1 MDEVDFE
8 RTSKNQLLARYE
20 GQTETQLIETNDT
33 LRLIYKGSDKT
44 FVGGELVDSLPN
56 QMPLYKKGRIF
67 ALGVEA
73 LLAYYG
79 LEEDAVKI
87 DEEFQKFSI
96 THPRHGTLVETY
108 LSDGQFLEVNWF
120 SKWTET
126 LEEKTLTIEA
136 KRAYND
142 KNVNRYLSLVPK
154 SFDRC

>member
-1 MDEVDFE
+1 
-8 RTSKNQLLARYE
+8 
-20 GQTETQLIETNDT
+20 
-33 LRLIYKGSDKT
+33 
-44 FVGGELVDSLPN
+44 
-56 QMPLYKKGRIF
+56 MPLYKKGRIF

-154 SFDRC
+154 IFRSLLKRIDDVEIPIDDSDLPDCLLKLGIEEKKSTDSTGSYFS